1 MTATTEKEPS
11 VQDEISSL
19 YAAAAAVERGQTTSD
34 AAEWTPVGSEGAEDE
49 EAAKAASTQDTDSET
64 ETVDQDETTQDQ
76 PEGQD
81 QGETPEAEASKELSD
96 RQSETE
102 DQEPPKSKRQQRKDE
117 ALTKSWDNA
126 NRRHQE
132 ADQRE
137 RQLAQQYQQL
147 QQIEAKLK
155 QAIPN
160 DPLPKYSVEEIGQT
174 LSEVMDEGDLDTAKN
189 LATALANKAK
199 AMAAVGAKGL
209 DNPQLAE
216 AWEQSRQ
223 QVIRDNPEL
232 SDQKSPLFVK
242 ATEYLSGP
250 WKELLTAHPSGVG
263 AAVEVAKLAM
273 AAESVSELETKV
285 KQLEAENDKLR
296 KATAVEATT
305 PTSRGT
311 QTNPKK
317 KLSVEDEIAE
327 LYKAA
332 AAGGA

>member
-1 MTATTEKEPS
+1 MTATTENEPS

-49 EAAKAASTQDTDSET
+49 EAAKAASTQETDSET
-64 ETVDQDETTQDQ
+64 ETVDQDETTQD
-76 PEGQD
+76 PSEGQ
-81 QGETPEAEASKELSD
+81 ETPEAEASKELSD
-96 RQSETE
+96 GQSETE
-102 DQEPPKSKRQQRKDE
+102 DQDPPKSKRQQRKDE

-137 RQLAQQYQQL
+137 RQLAQQFQQL
-147 QQIEAKLK
+147 QQVEAKLK

-174 LSEVMDEGDLDTAKN
+174 LSEVMEEGDLDTAKN

-199 AMAAVGAKGL
+199 AMVAVGAAGL

-223 QVIRDNPEL
+223 QVVRDNPEL

-263 AAVEVAKLAM
+263 AAVEVAKLAI